1 MSREEIIR
9 VIKEELPKILLEDS
23 LFKAQIIG
31 ILAEALATK
40 GEIGKIIKEI
50 KILREDFIRETTK
63 LWNEVKSLREETTKL
78 WNEIKNLREETVKLR
93 EDFTRETTKLWDE
106 LKALREDFN
115 VGMGNFARYLQALG
129 SRWGVFAEDAFRE
142 GLRGL
147 LESYFG
153 VKVKKWTYYDEEG
166 YVFGRPSTVDIDV
179 AIVNA
184 KHILIEVKSS
194 VSRGD
199 VGTFIKTASLYKR
212 VLNVEPELVIV
223 SPFVDERALKLAE
236 EAGIRVYTTLEELR
250 RRGKSSFTS

>member
-1 MSREEIIR
+1 M
-9 VIKEELPKILLEDS
+9 
-23 LFKAQIIG
+23 
-31 ILAEALATK
+31 
-40 GEIGKIIKEI
+40 
-50 KILREDFIRETTK
+50 
-63 LWNEVKSLREETTKL
+63 
-78 WNEIKNLREETVKLR
+78 
-93 EDFTRETTKLWDE
+93 
-106 LKALREDFN
+106 REDFN

-236 EAGIRVYTTLEELR
+236 EAGIRVYTALEELR

>member
-1 MSREEIIR
+1 MSMSREEIIR

-50 KILREDFIRETTK
+50 KILREDFIR
-63 LWNEVKSLREETTKL
+63 ETTKL

>member
-1 MSREEIIR
+1 MSMSREEIIR

-50 KILREDFIRETTK
+50 KILREDFIRG
-63 LWNEVKSLREETTKL
+63 TTKL

-236 EAGIRVYTTLEELR
+236 EAGIRVYTALEELR